1 MIDSSDGP
9 REPLLVVADVHKIY
23 SSGTHALRGVS
34 LAVRPG
40 SVHGLIGAN
49 GAGKSTLIRIMSG
62 VETATS
68 GTLCWHG
75 EAVSW
80 TTPGQALAA
89 GMAAVHQHTPLV
101 PSLSVLDNVFLGR
114 KESIRW
120 DAARRA
126 EELAA
131 LCTRM
136 DYDIDAHQTVGE
148 LSTGGKQMVA
158 ILQALARDAQLV
170 LLDEPTAALSPHERD
185 VLFRSIRRLRDQ
197 GTTFVYV
204 SHFLDEI
211 LDLTDHLT
219 VLRDGQV
226 IVDAATAGVSKQD
239 LVTAIV
245 GQRLA
250 RVEQQNSTTDAATG
264 EPLLV
269 VAGLSSPG
277 RFGPI
282 SLTVHAGEVVGLA
295 GLLGS
300 GRTELLEAI
309 YGADRAATGSV
320 RVGALRVRPRSPRAA
335 VRAGLALVPE
345 DRARQGLLRDW
356 EVWRNIS
363 LPYLSSLSRRRLLPD
378 HRRERQVAEQAIED
392 LGIKTPS
399 PDAPVGELSGGNA
412 QKVVFAKWLYGPA
425 RVFLLDEPSA
435 GVDVGAK
442 ADIIQLIRRLAR
454 AGQGVLIVSSEFEEL
469 LGACDR
475 ILIVR
480 RGQIISERPV
490 ADTDLHELT
499 ALASGL

>member
-1 MIDSSDGP
+1 MTESPGGP
-9 REPLLVVADVHKIY
+9 QEPLLVLADVHKVY
-23 SSGTHALRGVS
+23 SSGTRALRGAS

-49 GAGKSTLIRIMSG
+49 GAGKSTLIRIVSG

-68 GTLCWHG
+68 GIVSWRG
-75 EAVSW
+75 EPVSW
-80 TTPGQALAA
+80 TSPGQALAA

-101 PSLSVLDNVFLGR
+101 PALSVLDNVFLGR
-114 KESIRW
+114 KDSIRW
-120 DAARRA
+120 DSARRKD
-126 EELAA
+126 ELSE
-131 LCTRM
+131 LCARM
-136 DYDIDAHQTVGE
+136 DYEIDPHRTVGD
-148 LSTGGKQMVA
+148 LSTGGGQMVA
-158 ILQALARDAQLV
+158 ILQALARAAQLV
-170 LLDEPTAALSPHERD
+170 LLDEPTAALSPRERD
-185 VLFRSIRRLRDQ
+185 VLFASIRRLREQ

-226 IVDAATAGVSKQD
+226 IVDAATAGTSKQD

-245 GQRLA
+245 GERVA
-250 RVEQQNSTTDAATG
+250 RVEQEDRPAGGSTG

-269 VAGLSSPG
+269 VDNLRSPG

-309 YGADRAATGSV
+309 YGADHAATGSV
-320 RVGALRVRPRSPRAA
+320 RVGPRRVRPRSPGAA

-345 DRARQGLLRDW
+345 DRARQGLLREW
-356 EVWRNIS
+356 EIWRNIS

-378 HRRERQVAEQAIED
+378 RGRERETAEQAIKD

-399 PDAPVGELSGGNA
+399 PDTPVGELSGGNA

-425 RVFLLDEPSA
+425 RVLLLDEPSA

-442 ADIIQLIRRLAR
+442 ADIIYLIRRLAQ

-475 ILIVR
+475 ILVVR
-480 RGQIISERPV
+480 RGQIISERFA
-490 ADTDLHELT
+490 ADTDLHALT

>member
-1 MIDSSDGP
+1 MADSSDGP
-9 REPLLVVADVHKIY
+9 REPVLVVADVHKIY

-68 GTLCWHG
+68 GTVSWQG
-75 EAVSW
+75 EPVSW
-80 TTPGQALAA
+80 TTPSQALAA
-89 GMAAVHQHTPLV
+89 GMAAVQQHTPLV
-101 PSLSVLDNVFLGR
+101 STLSVLDNIFLGR
-114 KESIRW
+114 KDSIRW
-120 DAARRA
+120 DAARR
-126 EELAA
+126 EGQLREL
-131 LCTRM
+131 CERM
-136 DYDIDAHQTVGE
+136 DYNIDPHQTIGE

-158 ILQALARDAQLV
+158 ILQALARDAKLV

-197 GTTFVYV
+197 GTTFVFV

-211 LDLTDHLT
+211 LDLTDQLT

-226 IVDAATAGVSKQD
+226 IADAETSGVSKQD

-250 RVEQQNSTTDAATG
+250 RVEQQNSTPAGSAG

-269 VAGLSSPG
+269 VDGLRSPG
-277 RFGPI
+277 RFGPV

-309 YGADRAATGSV
+309 YGADRAAAGSV
-320 RVGALRVRPRSPRAA
+320 RVGSHRLQHRSPRAA

-345 DRARQGLLRDW
+345 DRARQGLLREW
-356 EVWRNIS
+356 EIWRNVS
-363 LPYLSSLSRRRLLPD
+363 LPYLSSMSRQRLLPD
-378 HRRERQVAEQAIED
+378 RRRERRVAEQAIAE

-399 PDAPVGELSGGNA
+399 ADAPVGELSGGNA

-442 ADIIQLIRRLAR
+442 SDIIQLIRRLAS

-469 LGACDR
+469 LGVCDR
-475 ILIVR
+475 ILVIR
-480 RGQIISERPV
+480 RGQIISERSV
-490 ADTDLHELT
+490 VDTDLHELT

>member
-1 MIDSSDGP
+1 MAESSAGP
-9 REPLLVVADVHKIY
+9 REPVLVVADVHKIY

-68 GTLCWHG
+68 GTVSWQG
-75 EAVSW
+75 EPVSW
-80 TTPGQALAA
+80 TTPSQALAA

-101 PSLSVLDNVFLGR
+101 STLSVLDNIFLGR
-114 KESIRW
+114 KDSMRW
-120 DAARRA
+120 DVARR
-126 EELAA
+126 EGELRE
-131 LCTRM
+131 LCERM
-136 DYDIDAHQTVGE
+136 GYDIDPHQTIGE

-158 ILQALARDAQLV
+158 ILQALARDAKLV

-185 VLFRSIRRLRDQ
+185 VLFSSIRRLRDQ

-211 LDLTDHLT
+211 LALTDQLT

-226 IVDAATAGVSKQD
+226 IVDAQTSTVTKQE

-250 RVEQQNSTTDAATG
+250 GVEQQNSTPDRSTG

-269 VAGLSSPG
+269 VDGLSSPG

-309 YGADRAATGSV
+309 YGADRSAAGTV
-320 RVGALRVRPRSPRAA
+320 RVGAHRLRHRSPRAA

-356 EVWRNIS
+356 EAWRNIS
-363 LPYLSSLSRRRLLPD
+363 LPYLSSMSRRRLLPER
-378 HRRERQVAEQAIED
+378 RRELQVTEQAIAE
-392 LGIKTPS
+392 LNIKTPS
-399 PDAPVGELSGGNA
+399 PEAPVGELSGGNA

-454 AGQGVLIVSSEFEEL
+454 AGKGVVIVSSEFEEL
-469 LGACDR
+469 LGVCDR
-475 ILIVR
+475 ILVVR

-490 ADTDLHELT
+490 VDTDLHELT
-499 ALASGL
+499 ALAGGL